1 MPRHRISE
9 EVLAA
14 AREALEA
21 GATNVAAAEA
31 AGISDFA
38 IRTYQKAGK
47 LPERGENVKAVRK
60 AKLPPLKEG
69 QKLDGTPERVDGLLR
84 RPAPRNDRDAGTENR
99 GTDCRAPAGL
109 AMTGEPGM
117 KADHRAPAGIAT
129 AEETEG
135 EKKEEPKEEE
145 EAEKMMEIMPAE
157 EAERE
162 VMDAVTK
169 NDEKEEVPRQ
179 SKQALLDINR
189 AIEDMYRLQTG
200 PMDEMNGVDDA
211 RRDELLPE
219 FYELAMHLENIRARV
234 FAEYVDWTKVYE
246 NMG

>member
-38 IRTYQKAGK
+38 IRTYQKAGI
-47 LPERGENVKAVRK
+47 LPERGENVKATRK

-69 QKLDGTPERVDGLLR
+69 QRLDGTPERGDGLLR
-84 RPAPRNDRDAGTENR
+84 RPAPRNDRDAGTENG
-99 GTDCRAPAGL
+99 GTDCRAPAG
-109 AMTGEPGM
+109 
-117 KADHRAPAGIAT
+117 IAT
-129 AEETEG
+129 EKETEG
-135 EKKEEPKEEE
+135 EKKEEPKEKE

-162 VMDAVTK
+162 IMDAVTQ
-169 NDEKEEVPRQ
+169 NDEKNELPRQ

-219 FYELAMHLENIRARV
+219 FYELAVHLENIRARV

-246 NMG
+246 NMQ

>member
-38 IRTYQKAGK
+38 IRTYQKAGI
-47 LPERGENVKAVRK
+47 LPERGENVRAIRK
-60 AKLPPLKEG
+60 EKLPPLKEG

-99 GTDCRAPAGL
+99 GTDCRVPAG
-109 AMTGEPGM
+109 P
-117 KADHRAPAGIAT
+117 AT

-135 EKKEEPKEEE
+135 EKKEEPKEKE

-162 VMDAVTK
+162 IMDAVTK
-169 NDEKEEVPRQ
+169 NDEKEEVPRL

-189 AIEDMYRLQTG
+189 AIEAMYRLQTG

-246 NMG
+246 NMQ

>member
-1 MPRHRISE
+1 MPKIISKE
-9 EVLAA
+9 ALEA
-14 AREALEA
+14 AREALER
-21 GATNVAAAEA
+21 GESIERAAEA
-31 AGISDFA
+31 GDISTNT
-38 IRTYQKAGK
+38 IWNYQKKGL
-47 LPERGENVKAVRK
+47 LPKSGENVKAVRK

-84 RPAPRNDRDAGTENR
+84 RPAPRNDRDAGMENR
-99 GTDCRAPAGL
+99 GTDC
-109 AMTGEPGM
+109 
-117 KADHRAPAGIAT
+117 RAPAGIAT

-135 EKKEEPKEEE
+135 EKKEEPKEKE

-162 VMDAVTK
+162 IMDAVTK
-169 NDEKEEVPRQ
+169 NDEKEEVPRL

-189 AIEDMYRLQTG
+189 AIEAMYRLQTG

-219 FYELAMHLENIRARV
+219 FYELAVHLENIRARV

-246 NMG
+246 NMQ